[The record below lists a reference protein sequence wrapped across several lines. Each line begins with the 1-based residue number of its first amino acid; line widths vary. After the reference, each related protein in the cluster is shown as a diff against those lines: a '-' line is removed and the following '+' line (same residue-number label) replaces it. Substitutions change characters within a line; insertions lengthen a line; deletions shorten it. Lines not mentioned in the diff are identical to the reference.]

1 MSTMTVGPILAVE
14 DNPDDLFLLENAMEK
29 ANLKAQVQF
38 VRDGVEATDY
48 LDGVG
53 PYADRAR
60 YRMPSLVLLDLKL
73 PRKSG
78 LEVLAWMR
86 ERAESERIPVIVLT
100 ASSREGDVQQAYG
113 LGAFSYHVK
122 SIGFNEL
129 FALVRNIDLCR
140 TSLVEC
146 VLHEIPPL
154 PGARRP
160 GSV

>member
-1 MSTMTVGPILAVE
+1 MRDTTTGPILAVE
-14 DNPDDLFLLENAMEK
+14 DNPDDIFLLETAFAK
-29 ANLKAQVQF
+29 AELKGEVQF
-38 VRDGVEATDY
+38 VRDGIAATEY

-53 PYADRAR
+53 PYADRER
-60 YRMPSLVLLDLKL
+60 FKRPSLVLLDLKL

-78 LEVLAWMR
+78 MEVLAWMR
-86 ERAESERIPVIVLT
+86 DKPEGERVPVIVFT
-100 ASSREGDVQQAYG
+100 ASNKEEDVRKAYE

-129 FALVRNIDLCR
+129 FALIRNIDLCR

-146 VLHEIPPL
+146 VLDPVPSL

-160 GSV
+160 GNG

>member
-1 MSTMTVGPILAVE
+1 MGTMTAGPILAVE
-14 DNPDDLFLLENAMEK
+14 DNPDDLFLLESAIEM
-29 ANLKAQVQF
+29 ANLKGQVQI

-48 LDGVG
+48 LQGVG
-53 PYADRAR
+53 PYADRER
-60 YRMPSLVLLDLKL
+60 FRKPSVVLLDLKL
-73 PRKSG
+73 PKKSG

-86 ERAESERIPVIVLT
+86 DRPESERIPVIVL
-100 ASSREGDVQQAYG
+100 SVSNKEEDVRRAYD

-129 FALVRNIDLCR
+129 FALLRDIDLCR

-146 VLHEIPPL
+146 ALDEIPPL

-160 GSV
+160 GKG

>member
-1 MSTMTVGPILAVE
+1 MGTMTAGPILAVE
-14 DNPDDLFLLENAMEK
+14 DNPDDLFLLESAIEK
-29 ANLKAQVQF
+29 ADLKGQVQI
-38 VRDGVEATDY
+38 VRDGVEATEY
-48 LDGVG
+48 LEGVG
-53 PYADRAR
+53 RYADRLLFKKA
-60 YRMPSLVLLDLKL
+60 SLVLLDLKL

-78 LEVLAWMR
+78 MEVLAWMR
-86 ERAESERIPVIVLT
+86 DRSESERVPVIVLT
-100 ASSREGDVQQAYG
+100 ASNNEQDVRQAYD

-146 VLHEIPPL
+146 VLDRVPPL

-160 GSV
+160 VS